1 MLLLFVIL
9 ISFSKFSLP
18 SELESSQMRTNDEA
32 VLANDQIV
40 KSMDRISKLCVR
52 NWLSH
57 CEDLFPDIENRAA
70 TNKKL

>member
-1 MLLLFVIL
+1 MQLFFVVL
-9 ISFSKFSLP
+9 ISLSKLSLP
-18 SELESSQMRTNDEA
+18 SELESSQMRKNDKA

-40 KSMDRISKLCVR
+40 KSMNMISKLCVR

-70 TNKKL
+70 TNKK